1 MNAKEV
7 DVEKIMKE
15 IKRQAIGE
23 TRELDSNET
32 LVKQEN
38 INSDN
43 CDIPDMEIVI
53 KSLEMQNEMR
63 CYDYINSNYRL
74 QFYRDLG
81 NKNKLIKLIK
91 RIIRKLI
98 RFCVHPIVNEQS
110 EFNYNLL
117 QLLMIQ
123 NEKINVLNEE
133 LDLIKKNNNQ
143 FQNSYKK

>member
-81 NKNKLIKLIK
+81 NKNKLIK

-133 LDLIKKNNNQ
+133 LDLIKKKNNQ

>member
-81 NKNKLIKLIK
+81 NKNKLIK

-133 LDLIKKNNNQ
+133 LDLIKKNNQ

>member
-81 NKNKLIKLIK
+81 NKNKLIK
-91 RIIRKLI
+91 RIIRKLV

-133 LDLIKKNNNQ
+133 LDLIKKKNNQ